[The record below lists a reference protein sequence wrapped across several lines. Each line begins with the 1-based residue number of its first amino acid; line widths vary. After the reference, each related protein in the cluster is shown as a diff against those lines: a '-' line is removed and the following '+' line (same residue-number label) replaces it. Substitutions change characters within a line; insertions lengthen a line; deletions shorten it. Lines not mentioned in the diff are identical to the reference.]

1 MEVLSKDNTAVLF
14 KLKAGQYFGEQSL
27 LLGEPRAA
35 TVRLVLLLI
44 FFKGAFA
51 FPYGRS
57 CIRCQQFS
65 SLTILEHEKSRSL
78 QKPQESTNISQRT
91 FQSCW
96 KFSKCQQGH

>member
-44 FFKGAFA
+44 FVKMPLHFLMEEVVKDSVLF
-51 FPYGRS
+51 
-57 CIRCQQFS
+57 
-65 SLTILEHEKSRSL
+65 LTVLEYEKNRSL

-91 FQSCW
+91 FKSCW